1 MLLDAAVAPSQPA
14 IDYWA
19 EPSRQRRQR
28 IALGVAVSLALHALL
43 LAAYRNKPA
52 PVDARDA
59 APARSIA
66 VWLRPPP
73 AVVPERAK
81 APAAQAAPSRSA
93 PAARA
98 QRRRQ
103 RVIAVTPERAAPS
116 RPEPFAV
123 EPEPKPTPES
133 GDAAAPR
140 FDPDAARKMAR
151 ELATAPDPTRA
162 GTAVGQ
168 FPAKPYATETKAARA
183 ISQTRRRD
191 CKDGLP
197 GGLLGPLIILM
208 DQKDSG
214 CKW

>member
-1 MLLDAAVAPSQPA
+1 MLLNAAIAPSYPA
-14 IDYWA
+14 IDFWV

-28 IALGVAVSLALHALL
+28 IALGVAVSLVLHALL

-52 PVDARDA
+52 SVDTIDV
-59 APARSIA
+59 APSRSIA

-73 AVVPERAK
+73 VAVPERQK
-81 APAAQAAPSRSA
+81 APAAQAAPPA

-116 RPEPFAV
+116 RPEPFVV
-123 EPEPKPTPES
+123 EPEPEPTPET

-208 DQKDSG
+208 DKKDSG
-214 CKW
+214 CQW